1 MWNLLCSFRILSH
14 PRDHSGNSMSTAW
27 IYLDCFK
34 KSYQLFWI
42 EFGFSIYKIPNNF
55 SSLLGNTYI
64 YYNLHFFFIRRMNY
78 SDAIKYLKEHDIKK
92 EDGTYYEFGEVS
104 NFIRLLSKNLRHLI
118 LISSWYVHSSEDP
131 PHRVSKLFSM
141 CIPLSILRAAW

>member
-1 MWNLLCSFRILSH
+1 MWNLLCSFRNLSH
-14 PRDHSGNSMSTAW
+14 PRDHSGKSMSIAW

-42 EFGFSIYKIPNNF
+42 EFGFQFFKIPNNF

-92 EDGTYYEFGEVS
+92 EDGTYYEFGEVC
-104 NFIRLLSKNLRHLI
+104 NFSRLLSKNIDVWYRFQVDMSTVLRIHLI
-118 LISSWYVHSSEDP
+118 EFQNF
-131 PHRVSKLFSM
+131 FSM
-141 CIPLSILRAAW
+141 WILL

>member
-92 EDGTYYEFGEVS
+92 EDGTYYEFGEVC
-104 NFIRLLSKNLRHLI
+104 NFSRLLSKNIDIWYRFQVDMSTVLRIHLI
-118 LISSWYVHSSEDP
+118 EFQIF
-131 PHRVSKLFSM
+131 FSM
-141 CIPLSILRAAW
+141 WILL

>member
-14 PRDHSGNSMSTAW
+14 PRDHSGKSMSTAW

-34 KSYQLFWI
+34 KTYHLFWI

-92 EDGTYYEFGEVS
+92 EDGTYYEFGEVC
-104 NFIRLLSKNLRHLI
+104 NFSRLLSKNIDIWYRFQVDMSTVLRIHLI
-118 LISSWYVHSSEDP
+118 EFQNF
-131 PHRVSKLFSM
+131 FSM
-141 CIPLSILRAAW
+141 WILL